1 MSVDKNSYE
10 YKMNYNPHGK
20 GPRWHDVNH
29 LTPEVQKKHE
39 DIFGKKK
46 PWWEIRD
53 EKNGN

>member
-46 PWWEIRD
+46 PWWEVRD
-53 EKNGN
+53 EKNGD